1 MKLRIISGLLKGR
14 YISLPDSEDFR
25 PTLERTRESIAEI
38 IKHQIPEKRVADICA
53 GSGAMGFELLSRG
66 ALKVDFIERD
76 RNRAELIKRNA
87 QTFGVADNCQVINR
101 DVRSFLKRNVETYD
115 IIYYDPPYDDEEL
128 KNDISLLLKKLNDN
142 GIMLY
147 ELRKTGKNN
156 NKNMLQHKNML
167 YDCRTFGDTVV
178 EFYCKSTIS
187 K

>member
-14 YISLPDSEDFR
+14 YITLPDSKDFR

-38 IKHQIPEKRVADICA
+38 IKLQIPEKRVADICA

-66 ALKVDFIERD
+66 ASKVDFIERD

-87 QTFGVADNCQVINR
+87 QAFGVANDCQVINR
-101 DVRSFLKRNVETYD
+101 DVRSFLKNNKDTYD
-115 IIYYDPPYDDEEL
+115 IIYYDPPYDNEEL
-128 KNDISLLLKKLNDN
+128 KNEISPLLEKLNDD

-147 ELRKTGKNN
+147 ELRKIRKIKEND
-156 NKNMLQHKNML
+156 LQQHKTML
-167 YDCRTFGDTVV
+167 YDSRTFGDTVV
-178 EFYCKSTIS
+178 EFYCKSTTN